1 MSHITRVET
10 KIYDRQIL
18 METLKDLD
26 CRFRE
31 NVEIDFEG
39 KRYPTDIVVWK
50 DGEYRV
56 GFKQGAQD
64 APYTI
69 RFYGMGRKKGRAFK
83 DRVTQVYAKK
93 KLLAEARR
101 KNYFLVQETRCEG
114 NRIRL
119 VLRKTA

>member
-18 METLKDLD
+18 LETLKELD
-26 CRFRE
+26 YRYRE
-31 NVEIDFEG
+31 NFEVDFEG

-50 DGEYRV
+50 GGAYSV
-56 GFKQGAQD
+56 GFKQGGQD
-64 APYTI
+64 APFTI
-69 RFYGMGRKKGRAFK
+69 RFYGTGRKEGSAFK